1 MTATILWTMATA
13 FLAAPPTEATKA
25 PPPEPTAVVAIDTG
39 KLRGLIVGEKKDVEA
54 FKGIPY
60 AKPPVGEL
68 RWRAPEPA
76 EKWAGVRDCFTFG
89 NACPQRFPV
98 LMAAMPAMALNAPQ
112 NEDCLF
118 LNVWRPAGER
128 KDLPVMVWI
137 HGGGYTMGAG
147 SQPMY
152 DGEELAKK
160 GVVLVSMNYR
170 LGAFGFLAHP
180 ALSKE
185 SKDGVSGNY
194 GLLDQIAAL
203 RWVQKNIAAFGGNP
217 GRVTIFGE
225 SAGGGS
231 VLALMVSPLAR
242 GLFHA
247 AIPQSAPEMNLHHLR
262 DGSGGAPSA
271 EALGVALME
280 KFELSP
286 DASAADMRRLPAEDL
301 AKKSPSLEI
310 EKGVKLELAGI
321 PLPMGPVVDGHV
333 IPDDPNALFAAGKES
348 PVPMLIGTTRDE
360 TTMFLV
366 RTPTPKDE
374 AEYLREIEEDFG
386 PLQETIFAAYPG
398 KDPKSIRDAV
408 IQLTSDAIF
417 GAQAR
422 HAARLHAKNGNPTY
436 RYVFSRGTRQ
446 LPMANMGAH
455 HGCELFYL
463 FGRPA
468 SPNDGDKKVVELM
481 QGYWVNFAASGNP
494 NGAGLPAWPIFSA
507 KDDAL
512 LEFEDAVSVRT
523 QHRARQL
530 DAMDKHLRK
539 DSRAASQL
547 AQ

>member
-13 FLAAPPTEATKA
+13 LLSAPPAEATKA
-25 PPPEPTAVVAIDTG
+25 PPEPTAVVAIETG
-39 KLRGLIVGEKKDVEA
+39 KLRGLVVGDQKDVEA

-76 EKWAGVRDCFTFG
+76 EKWADVRDCFAFG

-112 NEDCLF
+112 NEDCLY

-152 DGEELAKK
+152 DGEELARK

-203 RWVQKNIAAFGGNP
+203 RWVKKNIAAFGGNP

-247 AIPQSAPEMNLHHLR
+247 AIPQSAPEMSLHHLR

-271 EALGVALME
+271 EDLGVALME

-286 DASAADMRRLPAEDL
+286 DASAAAMRKLPAEDL

-310 EKGVKLELAGI
+310 EKGFELELAGI

-366 RTPTPKDE
+366 RTPTPKEE
-374 AEYLREIEEDFG
+374 AEYRREIEEDFG
-386 PLQETIFAAYPG
+386 PLKETIFTAYPG
-398 KDPKSIRDAV
+398 KNPKSIRDAV
-408 IQLTSDAIF
+408 TQITSDAIF

-422 HAARLHAKNGNPTY
+422 HAARLHAKNGHPTY

-455 HGCELFYL
+455 HGCELLYL

-468 SPNDGDKKVVELM
+468 SPNDGDKRVVDLM

-494 NGAGLPAWPIFSA
+494 NGAGLPEWPAFTA

-512 LEFEDAVSVRT
+512 LEFEDAVTVRT

-530 DAMDKHLRK
+530 DAMDRHLRK